1 MAALA
6 LKGVSKMFAG
16 PVTAVEDLDLEIQDQ
31 ELVVLVGP
39 SGCGKTTTLRLIA
52 GLEEPDRGA
61 IWIDGRQVNG
71 VAPRERNIAMVF
83 QHSVLYP
90 HMTVYQNMAAGLRW
104 RSGGQRIRRCWRRW
118 RDPAEARR
126 QSDTPRAIAK
136 QVQDA
141 SRILG
146 IEHLLDRF
154 PRQLSGGECQ
164 RVALGRAIVRQPAA
178 FLLDEPLSH
187 LDAQLR
193 VEMRREIK
201 RLHQRLQGTVVYV
214 THDQAEAL
222 ALGDRIV
229 VMHRGR
235 IQQAGP
241 PREVYERPANVFV
254 AAFLGT
260 PGMNLIPGRC
270 QRDAHGCRFAS
281 AGLTLALPATA
292 VPARGEDG
300 ERPVILGVR
309 AERLWLRPTTARST
323 ARSTGGEA
331 TTRVAGT
338 GRVVVSEL
346 AGPSVLVTVALH
358 GASQPDAAASGAA
371 TERGQR
377 RIELVVA
384 MPPGETVEMG
394 QEVAVGVDPSWIRLF
409 DANTGNR
416 VSPTRPG
423 DNEPT

>member
-6 LKGVSKMFAG
+6 WKGVSKMFAG

-39 SGCGKTTTLRLIA
+39 SGCGKTTTLRLMA

-61 IWIDGRQVNG
+61 IWIDGRQVNR
-71 VAPRERNIAMVF
+71 VAPRVRNIAMVF

-90 HMTVYQNMAAGLRW
+90 HMTVYENMAAGLRW
-104 RSGGQRIRRCWRRW
+104 RSGGQRIRRCWMRW

-126 QSDTPRAIAK
+126 QTERQRTIAT

-141 SRILG
+141 ARMLG

-193 VEMRREIK
+193 VELRREIK
-201 RLHQRLQGTVVYV
+201 RLHQRLRGTVVYV

-235 IQQAGP
+235 VQQTGP
-241 PREVYERPANVFV
+241 PREVYEQPANVFV

-260 PGMNLIPGRC
+260 PGMNLIPGRGR
-270 QRDAHGCRFAS
+270 RDAQEFRFAS
-281 AGLTLALPATA
+281 AGLTLALPTTE
-292 VPARGEDG
+292 VPAGWDRGQREL
-300 ERPVILGVR
+300 ILGIR
-309 AERLWLRPTTARST
+309 PERLWLRPTTAR
-323 ARSTGGEA
+323 
-331 TTRVAGT
+331 
-338 GRVVVSEL
+338 
-346 AGPSVLVTVALH
+346 
-358 GASQPDAAASGAA
+358 
-371 TERGQR
+371 
-377 RIELVVA
+377 
-384 MPPGETVEMG
+384 
-394 QEVAVGVDPSWIRLF
+394 
-409 DANTGNR
+409 
-416 VSPTRPG
+416 
-423 DNEPT
+423 